1 MIMLGRI
8 AFRNFSVYIAVSFN
22 LLCLN
27 AMTNK
32 SLICSKKYVYLIQE
46 KQQLIIN
53 QIYLTLIWSFKLP
66 FGDG

>member
-32 SLICSKKYVYLIQE
+32 SLICSKEYVYLIQE

-53 QIYLTLIWSFKLP
+53 FI
-66 FGDG
+66 